1 MTIRPI
7 VFPVVGLLALGL
19 AACGE
24 EPDASASA
32 AAIESARAEIAAAEP
47 RVIRPVD
54 PTEARDM
61 LADIDRRLRPAAV
74 SVCRERGADHCDWQI
89 AYRHDP
95 TFNAYATGRDQIV
108 MLGGVFGA
116 ARDEAEIAMVLA
128 HEKAHHILDHID
140 ETARNAGIGAWI
152 ATVLVA
158 VGAQWI
164 AEELGLPL
172 PAALVETVRQ
182 TASGAAAQAGVLA
195 FSAANER
202 EADALAAEIL
212 ARAGYDPR
220 DARGMIVA
228 MGAMDRGDR
237 TPAFLRT
244 HPAGP
249 ERLARWDAVSDAL
262 TR

>member
-1 MTIRPI
+1 MTRFLLSPLA
-7 VFPVVGLLALGL
+7 GLLALGL

-24 EPDASASA
+24 EPGDASAVA
-32 AAIESARAEIAAAEP
+32 VEAARAEIAAAGP
-47 RVIRPVD
+47 RDIRPVD
-54 PTEARDM
+54 AGQARDA
-61 LADIDRRLRPAAV
+61 LAAIDRRLRPAAV
-74 SVCRERGADHCDWQI
+74 SVCREKGADQCDWQI
-89 AYRHDP
+89 AYKHDP
-95 TFNAYATGRDQIV
+95 MFNAYATGRDQIV
-108 MLGGVFGA
+108 MLGGVFGV

-140 ETARNAGIGAWI
+140 ETSRNAGIGAWV
-152 ATVLVA
+152 ANGLVA

-172 PAALVETVRQ
+172 PAALVESVRR
-182 TASGAAAQAGVLA
+182 TATGAAAQAGVLA
-195 FSAANER
+195 FSAAYER

-249 ERLARWDAVSDAL
+249 ERLAHWDAVTDAL
-262 TR
+262 AR